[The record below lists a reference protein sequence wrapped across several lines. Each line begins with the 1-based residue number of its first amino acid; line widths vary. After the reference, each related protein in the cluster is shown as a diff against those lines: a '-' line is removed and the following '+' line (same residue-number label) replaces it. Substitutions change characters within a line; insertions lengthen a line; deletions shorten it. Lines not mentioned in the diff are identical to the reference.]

1 MPDVEII
8 NVSDCVPDL
17 HLDQGAFR
25 CSAFRL
31 TERLGSAWIGAT
43 VYEMQ
48 AGDKRGPYHYHQGVE
63 EWMYVVAG
71 SPILRDPTGER
82 PLAPG
87 ELVAFE
93 SGAAGAHT
101 MHGPGRVVMFSAGW
115 TGWGEAF
122 VSVYPDSDKIAAAPG
137 VIFRRADAI
146 ESWTA
151 PSPPNATSP
160 QTPADGLTS
169 GGASPAINV
178 LALDVPSSA
187 TRPARVALDADL
199 DTRTWAPTLYEL
211 AAGESTGPYH
221 HEWCREHW
229 ALILAGAITL
239 RHSDGEVEL
248 HPGDIA
254 CFAQGPTGA
263 HELRNDTEGP
273 GRLLLFSTPT
283 HRPMSAFFPDQ
294 GVAEIRLSDHEGF
307 KFRLDDQI
315 ADYWDG
321 EPGANTST

>member
-25 CSAFRL
+25 CSAFSL

-48 AGDKRGPYHYHQGVE
+48 PGDKRGPYHFHQGVE
-63 EWMYVVAG
+63 EWMYVVSGA
-71 SPILRDPTGER
+71 PILRDPAGER
-82 PLAPG
+82 SLAPG
-87 ELVAFE
+87 ELVAFS
-93 SGAAGAHT
+93 SGPTGAHT

-146 ESWTA
+146 ESWTEL
-151 PSPPNATSP
+151 PLQKTST
-160 QTPADGLTS
+160 QTTNGPTLDA
-169 GGASPAINV
+169 ASPAINV
-178 LALDVPSSA
+178 LALEVASCA
-187 TRPARVALDADL
+187 AQPAHVVLDAHL
-199 DTRTWAPTLYEL
+199 GTRTWAPSLYEL

-221 HEWCREHW
+221 HEWCRERW
-229 ALILAGAITL
+229 ALILTGALTL
-239 RHSDGEVEL
+239 RHCDGEAEL

-254 CFAQGPTGA
+254 CFTQGPAGA
-263 HELRNDTEGP
+263 HELRNDTDGAA
-273 GRLLLFSTPT
+273 RLLLFSTPT

-315 ADYWDG
+315 EDYWDG
-321 EPGANTST
+321 EPGAHTPT